1 MRLSE
6 CRGLTCLNYAEREH
20 LRRSQ
25 LGVAMRDASI
35 ALAYLSTKLTK
46 NHEIAWSFFNE
57 HESHESHEPLAR
69 RSQFYKR
76 EGLREG

>member
-6 CRGLTCLNYAEREH
+6 CKGQTCLNYAEREH

-35 ALAYLSTKLTK
+35 FGEA
-46 NHEIAWSFFNE
+46 N
-57 HESHESHEPLAR
+57 
-69 RSQFYKR
+69 
-76 EGLREG
+76 

>member
-6 CRGLTCLNYAEREH
+6 CRGQTCLNYTEREH

-46 NHEIAWSFFNE
+46 NHEKNGYTELKI
-57 HESHESHEPLAR
+57 R
-69 RSQFYKR
+69 
-76 EGLREG
+76 